1 MEGPAAI
8 VVMLIVDHFSPML
21 MWRDLQHIVVM
32 VMVMLIVDHFSPML
46 TWRDLQHIV
55 VMLIVDH
62 FSPMLTWRDLQH
74 IVVMT
79 AKPDYLEDPNWV
91 TNGVGR
97 KGNIQ

>member
-1 MEGPAAI
+1 MI
-8 VVMLIVDHFSPML
+8 VMSN
-21 MWRDLQHIVVM
+21 
-32 VMVMLIVDHFSPML
+32 
-46 TWRDLQHIV
+46 
-55 VMLIVDH
+55 

-97 KGNIQ
+97 KSDFCICENKRRRSAVQ